1 MESSIDREIQTL
13 GQLSGSQ
20 LWKKHQVLFGQP
32 AISRERRHLMRQVAH
47 GLQVAKEGGLS
58 ERARRRAAVLVDA
71 ADLSVPTAI
80 KGKSSPAKTATRRA
94 LLPGTVLV
102 RIYQGRTLQVHV
114 LENGFQ
120 YDGQAFRSLTAVVR
134 AITGT
139 HWNGYH
145 FFRLARES
153 RKQS

>member
-1 MESSIDREIQTL
+1 MESSIDKEIQAL

-80 KGKSSPAKTATRRA
+80 KGKSSQGKTATRRA

-134 AITGT
+134 AITGS

-145 FFRLARES
+145 FFRLVRES